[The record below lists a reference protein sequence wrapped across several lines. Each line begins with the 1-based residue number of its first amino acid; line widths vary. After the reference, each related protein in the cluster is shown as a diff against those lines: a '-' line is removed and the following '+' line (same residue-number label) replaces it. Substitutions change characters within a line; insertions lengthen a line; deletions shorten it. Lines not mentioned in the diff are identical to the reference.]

1 MSNIIKRKITPKSDI
16 IFKNIFGK
24 EENVKLLESL
34 LESILGEK
42 VDVISTIKS
51 KELDIKN
58 IKDKVG
64 VLDVQAILKDGTIVN
79 IEMQNQEY
87 EEYSKRVLF
96 YVSKLISGQIKK
108 KEKYKEIKDVISINI
123 LNYEI
128 PWIKDYVSKYEINS
142 INEKNE
148 KINGLI
154 IYFIQLPRYEK
165 ERKLLEKNIKYEDIV
180 KSKLDEWC
188 VYFSYKNREVLKMV
202 QVKNMDIEEAVKLYG
217 ELQERDDVV
226 DLYFSRWLAEMD
238 EEVRIECAEER
249 GIKKGTE
256 AGMKLGKQAEKEEI
270 IKNLLRQKVDLDVI
284 IKATGVTKNKLNE
297 IMAVSKAA

>member
-64 VLDVQAILKDGTIVN
+64 VLDVQAILEDGTILD
-79 IEMQNQEY
+79 IEMQNKNY
-87 EEYSKRVLF
+87 AYYNKRILF
-96 YVSKLISGQIKK
+96 YASKLISSQVETGEQ
-108 KEKYKEIKDVISINI
+108 YTEIKDVILINI
-123 LNYEI
+123 LDYEI
-128 PWIKDYVSKYEINS
+128 PWMKNYISKYEINS
-142 INEKNE
+142 MNENNK
-148 KINGLI
+148 KVKGLT
-154 IYFIQLPRYEK
+154 IYFIQLPRFEK

-249 GIKKGTE
+249 GME
-256 AGMKLGKQAEKEEI
+256 VKQEEI
-270 IKNLLRQKVDLDVI
+270 IKNLLRQKVDLEVI
-284 IKATGVTKNKLNE
+284 IKATGVSKNKLDE
-297 IMAVSKAA
+297 IMELSKAS

>member
-142 INEKNE
+142 VNEKNE
-148 KINGLI
+148 KINGLT
-154 IYFIQLPRYEK
+154 IYFIQLPRFEK

-249 GIKKGTE
+249 GME
-256 AGMKLGKQAEKEEI
+256 VKQEEI
-270 IKNLLRQKVDLDVI
+270 IKNLLRQKVDLEVI
-284 IKATGVTKNKLNE
+284 IKATGVTKDKIDE
-297 IMAVSKAA
+297 IMELYKAS